1 MARMAWVECW
11 PVRPSRLVSRRAQ
24 PRETTRTG
32 FHLVENMDDITK
44 AKAILLRLEAEL
56 KNVSAELAIHKT
68 AAFYVDGVGRVLLSV
83 VSR

>member
-1 MARMAWVECW
+1 MV
-11 PVRPSRLVSRRAQ
+11 VRRGEGSVGES
-24 PRETTRTG
+24 
-32 FHLVENMDDITK
+32 MDDITK

>member
-1 MARMAWVECW
+1 MSARAWNL
-11 PVRPSRLVSRRAQ
+11 RLN
-24 PRETTRTG
+24 
-32 FHLVENMDDITK
+32 LDDITK

-68 AAFYVDGVGRVLLSV
+68 AAFYVDGVGRILLSV